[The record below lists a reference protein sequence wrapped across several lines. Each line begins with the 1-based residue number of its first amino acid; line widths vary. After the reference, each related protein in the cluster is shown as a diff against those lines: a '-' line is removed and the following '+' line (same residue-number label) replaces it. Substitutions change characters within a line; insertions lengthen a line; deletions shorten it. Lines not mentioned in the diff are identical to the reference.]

1 MNAQPLGPDTGAVDT
16 TDTTPAWYIWPA
28 VADIMVCLL
37 GIFVLLF
44 VWSTVLQIEVEAK
57 LKAEREARQAEARRL
72 EVLEQALAKP
82 VAEGR
87 ITLTGGRIA
96 MQGSVL
102 FKLGSA
108 ELSSEGHALIEDI
121 VAPLGAY
128 LAQSDVSVM
137 VSGFTDDQPLLGITS
152 PFQDNWELSTERAL
166 TVTRTLIAAGLPVDR
181 VFAAGFGEYKPVLPN
196 ISDENRARNR
206 RVEITPVPTLEAA
219 APP

>member
-1 MNAQPLGPDTGAVDT
+1 MNARPLDPESEGLDA
-16 TDTTPAWYIWPA
+16 TPAWYIWPA

-37 GIFVLLF
+37 GIFVLMF

-57 LKAEREARQAEARRL
+57 LKAEREARQAEIRRL
-72 EVLEQALAKP
+72 QILEKALAKQ

-87 ITLTGGRIA
+87 ITLTAGRIA

-108 ELSSEGHALIEDI
+108 ELSSEGHALIDDI
-121 VAPLGAY
+121 VQPLGAY

-152 PFQDNWELSTERAL
+152 PFADNWELSTERAL
-166 TVTRTLIAAGLPVDR
+166 TVTRALVAAGFPGDK
-181 VFAAGFGEYKPVLPN
+181 VFAAGFGENKPVVAN
-196 ISDENRARNR
+196 DSDENRTRNR
-206 RVEITPVPTLEAA
+206 RVEITPVPTLEAVT
-219 APP
+219 PP